1 LNCCQYLEI
10 FSLRKSIYDKKLK
23 KNNVFFLFQT
33 KWLLDNKFPG
43 LMVWEMIADDVEGV
57 CDGITKYPLMKAV
70 LKTIAGY

>member
-1 LNCCQYLEI
+1 MY
-10 FSLRKSIYDKKLK
+10 
-23 KNNVFFLFQT
+23 FFLFQT